1 VNWPGSGFDPET
13 AIFYTQAG
21 NSAVTS
27 GGFGGEE
34 FEFIRV
40 ENQNKPRQPR
50 WEADPEYGRYGTN
63 QPGAA
68 PPQAA
73 AGRGGR
79 GRGAEPG
86 AAPAAA
92 PAVGGGGRGGLT
104 QGLDGLPI
112 VKPPYGV
119 IAAIDLNNGTLKFQ
133 VPHGD
138 TPDAIRNNPAL
149 RGMNIPKTG
158 QNGSVG
164 VLVTKTLVIAGD
176 PALTA
181 PPGRARGA
189 MLRAYNKQTGEQVGE
204 VLMPA
209 PISGSP
215 MTFSVEGR
223 QYIIVAVSGGNY
235 TGEYIAFALPPSE
248 TRQTTQ
254 GGR

>member
-1 VNWPGSGFDPET
+1 
-13 AIFYTQAG
+13 
-21 NSAVTS
+21 
-27 GGFGGEE
+27 
-34 FEFIRV
+34 
-40 ENQNKPRQPR
+40 
-50 WEADPEYGRYGTN
+50 
-63 QPGAA
+63 
-68 PPQAA
+68 
-73 AGRGGR
+73 
-79 GRGAEPG
+79 
-86 AAPAAA
+86 
-92 PAVGGGGRGGLT
+92 
-104 QGLDGLPI
+104 

-119 IAAIDLNNGTLKFQ
+119 ISAIDLNNGTLKFQ

-164 VLVTKTLVIAGD
+164 ILVTKTLVIAGD
-176 PALTA
+176 PAVTA

-209 PISGSP
+209 AISGSP
-215 MTFSVEGR
+215 MTFSVDNR